1 MPTSPAAPQGAGAA
15 GPVAE
20 PFPRLHAP
28 SAQER
33 LVDAGRC
40 LRPDGALER
49 YSVHQDAEGRHWVR
63 VAVTPGEGAVA
74 AGGSASPSAP
84 GAGSME
90 AGGAEP
96 GPAGAWADPIAG
108 ALPAPSLWHLVLA
121 PEGRPER
128 MEARWSVA
136 GTAVEL
142 ALTFFPDE
150 VLIWRRGAGPAAES
164 LALPPGY
171 RLLWPPVSGRE
182 ACLTSLD
189 ELLDA
194 SGRGLLM
201 VCALACRPAARGG
214 LRARP
219 VKLDLYLGAGE
230 ADSGSAGSPA
240 TSPDAS
246 AASSDSGAV
255 APEAAPETQLTL
267 STPGWPAQRLTLDP
281 AGRLASWQVDE
292 TLVACQRPWNP

>member
-1 MPTSPAAPQGAGAA
+1 MSTPPA

-28 SAQER
+28 GAQEM

-40 LRPDGALER
+40 RRPDGALER
-49 YSVHQDAEGRHWVR
+49 YTVHQDAEGRHWVR
-63 VAVTPGEGAVA
+63 VAVTPPAEDGWAGAAATPAASSGE
-74 AGGSASPSAP
+74 PSP
-84 GAGSME
+84 GA
-90 AGGAEP
+90 A
-96 GPAGAWADPIAG
+96 PAGAWADPVAG
-108 ALPAPSLWHLVLA
+108 VLPAPSLWHLALA

-128 MEARWSVA
+128 MEARWSEA

-182 ACLTSLD
+182 ACLTGLDALLD
-189 ELLDA
+189 EQ
-194 SGRGLLM
+194 GRGLLM
-201 VCALACRPAARGG
+201 VCALGCRPVARGG

-219 VKLDLYLGAGE
+219 VKLGLALAE
-230 ADSGSAGSPA
+230 APTD
-240 TSPDAS
+240 DAS
-246 AASSDSGAV
+246 TTTS
-255 APEAAPETQLTL
+255 TLRL
-267 STPGWPAQRLTLDP
+267 STPGWPAQHLELDP
-281 AGRLASWQVDE
+281 DGRLASWQVGEDRI
-292 TLVACQRPWNP
+292 ACQRPWNP